1 MPKHKNRKFSGTP
14 AVPAD
19 VSFGAGVMS
28 LAELELAYVKHVLS
42 VVGGN
47 KREAARVLGIDRRSL
62 YRRIAWLAGV
72 ERLRGGGGPRDPD
85 RTVDD
90 QQLDLP
96 GTARLVTASHTEE
109 TP

>member
-1 MPKHKNRKFSGTP
+1 MPKHKNRKFSGDP
-14 AVPAD
+14 AIPAD

-62 YRRIAWLAGV
+62 YRRIAWLAGA
-72 ERLRGGGGPRDPD
+72 ERLRSGGRPRDAHD
-85 RTVDD
+85 AR
-90 QQLDLP
+90 QLDLP
-96 GTARLVTASHTEE
+96 GTERSVTESHDTEE